1 MQPFHR
7 LLTTG
12 RPSPWWVVL
21 GISTVV
27 VGFVLAQTFFALVI
41 VAGLMVGG
49 DSFSEAQG
57 AVSGAGRVTPAF
69 LALVNLGWAAA
80 IPLVLLVV
88 WLVHGLKPGFASS
101 VVGRLRWRWM
111 LVCFGLSFVALLAT
125 VLVSAVLPAQGGA
138 EVSGEV
144 NAWSDSIRDFLLV
157 VVLLTPLQAAA
168 EEYAF
173 RGYLTQ
179 GIGALLAPWP
189 RISAALAVLVPALVF
204 AAFHGLAQDLP
215 LFLDRFAFGVLAGL
229 LVLATGGL
237 EAAIALHVLNNLL
250 AFGIALA
257 FSDMDTA
264 LDPQVS
270 TWWSIPVTLTRTGV
284 YLVVVLW
291 MARRMGIASRGGPTP
306 GPPTSAPPS
315 PGLVAPDPRV

>member
-1 MQPFHR
+1 MTTHDQPFHR
-7 LLTTG
+7 LLTAG

-21 GISTVV
+21 GIPVV
-27 VGFVLAQTFFALVI
+27 AVGFVLAQTVFALVI
-41 VAGLMVGG
+41 VLGYVAGGA
-49 DSFSEAQG
+49 SFDEAQDT
-57 AVSGAGRVTPAF
+57 VSGTDRVTPAF

-88 WLVHGLKPGFASS
+88 WLVHGLRPGFASS
-101 VVGRLRWRWM
+101 VVGRLRWRW
-111 LVCFGLSFVALLAT
+111 LLACLGLSVVALLAT
-125 VLVSAVLPAQGGA
+125 VVVSALLPAQGDA

-144 NAWSDSIRDFLLV
+144 NAWSSTIRDFLLV
-157 VVLLTPLQAAA
+157 VVLLTPLQAAG

-189 RISAALAVLVPALVF
+189 RVSATLAVLVPALVF
-204 AAFHGLAQDLP
+204 AAFHGFAQDLP
-215 LFLDRFAFGVLAGL
+215 LFLDRFAFGVLAGF
-229 LVLATGGL
+229 LVLVTGGL
-237 EAAIALHVLNNLL
+237 EAGIALHVVNNLL

-264 LDPQVS
+264 LDPQDG

-284 YLVVVLW
+284 YLVVVMW
-291 MARRMGIASRGGPTP
+291 VARRTGIAARGGPTRP
-306 GPPTSAPPS
+306 AGS
-315 PGLVAPDPRV
+315 PQLVAPDPRV